1 MSSEIVFEKVTTPE
15 QIEKLCKV
23 AEEIWHQHFT
33 AIIGAEQ
40 VEYMLEKFQSVKAV
54 TEQIK
59 SGYEYFMF
67 RLDGEIIG
75 YTGIH
80 QEQDNRLFLSKLY
93 IRKAYRGNGYARK
106 ALNMLEEICYERG
119 LEAIWLT
126 VNRFNDNTIKAY
138 DKMGFRT
145 IEEKKADIGNGFFMD
160 DYIMSKAI

>member
-59 SGYEYFMF
+59 SGYEYFIF

-106 ALNMLEEICYERG
+106 ALNMLEEICHERG